1 MSDAKKT
8 CARVRSFLSFESCC
22 LLTSWTAGATG
33 QELDQYLNKH
43 RQSTDTDYDRVV
55 YIGDGSNDF
64 CAVLRLRR
72 YFTFFFPLFYT
83 ILFLGQTVKTLSS
96 AVDSAASSAKSQKN
110 APKAQARASGAQS
123 SIGLAHGRS
132 RKSSRRTLNRH
143 PWMLS
148 IKRSVAEWSVLIY
161 KLRFIENRN
170 GMVIGIPNLN
180 KMLLSSSPR
189 KHTRRDGAN

>member
-1 MSDAKKT
+1 MIHHTIVTSDAKKT

-72 YFTFFFPLFYT
+72 YFTFFFPLVLHHSFPRPNSQDIVLCRRFRGLEYK
-83 ILFLGQTVKTLSS
+83 IAEECAKG
-96 AVDSAASSAKSQKN
+96 ASS
-110 APKAQARASGAQS
+110 RLRCTVEYWSGAWEVEEKFKAYTQPS
-123 SIGLAHGRS
+123 SLDAF
-132 RKSSRRTLNRH
+132 N
-143 PWMLS
+143 
-148 IKRSVAEWSVLIY
+148 
-161 KLRFIENRN
+161 
-170 GMVIGIPNLN
+170 
-180 KMLLSSSPR
+180 
-189 KHTRRDGAN
+189 